1 MSGDTVQCYNCGY
14 SNPSW
19 AQVCRSCGVPLRGG
33 GVPQP
38 SGPLPTDTN
47 SLISMGAAVGAIV
60 LAVILGLFVSGL
72 VPEAPVAVATSTPS
86 PSPSFTPLFTATPQ
100 ESVAESVAPT
110 PEPTPAPIGTVTF
123 GTAVN
128 ANTREI
134 TKATDTF
141 KPGDTFC
148 HSISLPQS
156 FGVKTINEEVV
167 KVAADGTETVV
178 QSRDKGG
185 LGVQSSAMIAGFC
198 SGASINTLISGWGVG
213 DHVLRDYIGTLLI
226 AEGHFTLSK

>member
-19 AQVCRSCGVPLRGG
+19 AQVCRSCGVPLRPGA
-33 GVPQP
+33 PAP
-38 SGPLPTDTN
+38 SGPVPTDTN

-100 ESVAESVAPT
+100 ESVAESVAPSA
-110 PEPTPAPIGTVTF
+110 EPTPKLIGTLTF

-128 ANTREI
+128 GNTREI
-134 TKATDTF
+134 TNPTDSF
-141 KPGDTFC
+141 KPGDRFC
-148 HSISLPQS
+148 HSISLTQT

-167 KVAADGTETVV
+167 TVAADGTETVV

-185 LGVQSSAMIAGFC
+185 LGVDSASKIAGFC
-198 SGASINTLISGWGVG
+198 SGASIDTLISGWGVG

-226 AEGHFTLSK
+226 AEGHFTLSN